1 MDLMRIF
8 ALAFPNM
15 GKNNPYL
22 YKLNIHNKNL
32 KMKNFSFTTL
42 ALAAL
47 MAFGVSSAK
56 AQIGKGYDVQPMAP
70 EVADMCNQ
78 VIDLQLE
85 DPEKG
90 NKIFSKVLKKV
101 SKDKEQLIS
110 VGDFVLDK
118 KVYQV
123 AKMCADQC
131 YKLDPKYIPGLM
143 FAGLV
148 NKSRGFAT
156 GNETFFGLAGQ
167 KYDEVLAIDST
178 NVDALRQNV
187 TIYKKINPYTAVEF
201 LKKIAAVNPSDYTV
215 EQYLG
220 DIDYDLKQYS
230 TAREHYKKYFETCPQ
245 GEWDQLA
252 AQNYAICISSARDF
266 AELGDVCRGFSAK
279 WNKDMVFK
287 RMVFLSD
294 VVTGETEKAAE
305 SVKYITNQEYAD
317 SLYGNLDYN
326 PAMAY
331 FKSIGDNENALKYAL
346 KLIEVD
352 PENVN
357 TWAEVASLYLVNG
370 QNDEAIEA
378 YKKFFAGAKDI
389 MPDDYY
395 RFGRAYYSA
404 SRAEGITPEK
414 QAQLIQEGDAAFQ
427 KAIEL
432 DKAEGND
439 NYAAGFWRARLH
451 MTSQTTPQ
459 EEAKDAF
466 LDLLAQLGEYN
477 EDDVEAYRTTAY
489 NYLVW
494 FYAQNDDNETAL
506 KYANEWL
513 KFQPDNET
521 AANYKSI
528 LEQ

>member
-1 MDLMRIF
+1 
-8 ALAFPNM
+8 
-15 GKNNPYL
+15 
-22 YKLNIHNKNL
+22 
-32 KMKNFSFTTL
+32 MKNFSFSTL
-42 ALAAL
+42 VLGAILL
-47 MAFGVSSAK
+47 FSTGSAK
-56 AQIGKGYDVQPMAP
+56 AQIGKGYEVVPMAAD
-70 EVADMCNQ
+70 VADMCNQ

-101 SKDKEQLIS
+101 SKDKDQLIS
-110 VGDFVLDK
+110 VGDFFLEK

-167 KYDEVLAIDST
+167 KYEEVLAIDPN

-187 TIYKKINPYTAVEF
+187 TIYKKINPAAAVGY
-201 LKKIAAVNPSDYTV
+201 LQTIAAVNPDDYTV
-215 EQYLG
+215 EQDLG
-220 DIDYDLKQYS
+220 DIDYGLRQYS
-230 TAREHYKKYFETCPQ
+230 TAREHYAKYFAACPVA
-245 GEWDQLA
+245 EMDELA
-252 AQNYAICISSARDF
+252 AQNYANCIASAHDF
-266 AELGDVCRGFSAK
+266 AELGDVCRKFSAQ
-279 WNKDMVFK
+279 WPKDMVFK

-294 VVTGETEKAAE
+294 VFTQEYDKAAE
-305 SVKYITNQEYAD
+305 SVKYITEEEYAD
-317 SLYGNLDYN
+317 SLYINLDYS

-331 FKSIGDNENALKYAL
+331 FKYLGDNENAIKYAK
-346 KLIEVD
+346 KLLTVD
-352 PENVN
+352 PENVGV
-357 TWAEVASLYLVNG
+357 WAEIASLYLVNG
-370 QNDEAIEA
+370 NYDEAIDA
-378 YKKFFAGAKDI
+378 YKKFFAGSKDVVA
-389 MPDDYY
+389 DDYY
-395 RFGRAYYSA
+395 RFGRAYFSA
-404 SRAEGITPEK
+404 SRAEDITPEK
-414 QAQLIQEGDAAFQ
+414 QAQLIADGDAAFA
-427 KAIEL
+427 KAIEM
-432 DKAEGND
+432 EPE

-451 MTSQTTPQ
+451 MTSASTPQ

-466 LDLLAQLGEYN
+466 LDLLSQLGDYN

-489 NYLVW
+489 NYLAF

-506 KYANEWL
+506 RYVNEWL

-521 AANYKSI
+521 AAYYKSV